1 MLSLRPDWRVYADG
15 ARAGLEEVR
24 SATTIPGAGR
34 RLAAGF
40 TAGAALVVGL
50 DQGGVPVTG
59 TIMAVNHRRH
69 LWGEW
74 QAGFVIG
81 FPLDAAGIRAEIA
94 VTGPGP
100 KTIKK

>member
-1 MLSLRPDWRVYADG
+1 
-15 ARAGLEEVR
+15 
-24 SATTIPGAGR
+24 
-34 RLAAGF
+34 
-40 TAGAALVVGL
+40 
-50 DQGGVPVTG
+50 
-59 TIMAVNHRRH
+59 MAVNHRRH